1 MIAGGQ
7 LVTIAHGDYQA
18 KFVTVGG
25 GMCAVTYRGKYI
37 SIPHDPDEVPL
48 AHLGKILLPWP
59 NRLKNSTYEFAGETY
74 SLPSTE
80 KATGNANHGLTA
92 WKEWHIEELDPSRV
106 RLATFVTAVAGYP
119 FTLRAEVVYSLS
131 DEGLDCTISACNV
144 GRRTAPF
151 GAGQHPYISCNLTP
165 LDECTLTFPCTQ
177 YFAVDE
183 KLCPTSLQPAAA
195 AGLDFTCER
204 SLKGVK
210 IDHAFVSPAPAAVV
224 LRGGGLEV
232 RMETAAPYLQLFTA
246 EKLQRLGLAVEPMT
260 CPANAFNTKEGLI
273 ELAPGESCSLS
284 YRLSARLL

>member
-7 LVTIAHGDYQA
+7 LIIIEHGDYQA

-25 GMCAVTYRGKYI
+25 GMCAVKYRGRYI

-59 NRLKNSTYEFAGETY
+59 NRLKNGSYEFEGVQY

-92 WKEWHIEELDPSRV
+92 WKEWNIEELEPGRV
-106 RLATFVTAVAGYP
+106 RLGTFVTAVAGYP
-119 FTLRAEVVYSLS
+119 FTLKAEVEYVLS
-131 DEGLDCTISACNV
+131 DEGLSCTISACNA
-144 GRRTAPF
+144 GRRNAPF
-151 GAGQHPYISCNLTP
+151 GVGQHPYISCDLTP

-177 YFAVDE
+177 YFALDD
-183 KLCPTSLQPAAA
+183 KMCPTVLQPAAE
-195 AGLDFTCER
+195 AGLDFTAER
-204 SLKGVK
+204 SLKDVK
-210 IDHAFVSPAPAAVV
+210 IDHAFASPAPAAVV

-232 RMETAAPYLQLFTA
+232 KMETAAPYLQLFTA
-246 EKLQRLGLAVEPMT
+246 EKLQRRGLAVEPMT
-260 CPANAFNTKEGLI
+260 CPANAFNTHEGLI
-273 ELAPGESCSLS
+273 ILAPGESASLS